1 MELLEKVVLAGI
13 LFVGTSALG
22 AFEQGKLE
30 QGKIE
35 QGKTEQGRQ
44 ASKVIINCQAADE
57 FKKAVE
63 FFRAENGI
71 SLNDRQS
78 FREALTISAGC
89 DHAFSRFFKVFQLLK
104 KSGVD
109 LNQSYNIALKF
120 ASKDDAKAELFADFF
135 KKIYLEN
142 YLNMDFSTAL
152 KYALLL
158 SENEESDA
166 EKLMKDFSQLVR
178 FCTSEQ
184 EMALSLS
191 VCAQVALDLTQHVQY
206 YPEGIFS
213 SFEKIYRFLRSQ
225 KQTGLSIPKALQ
237 IATQILAKGPQA
249 PENFIKTFQ
258 FAIESQ
264 SLNLSPTQALN
275 LGLSVAEQSQKSQ
288 ELK

>member
-1 MELLEKVVLAGI
+1 MELLEKVALAGM
-13 LFVGTSALG
+13 LVVGAAAHG

-35 QGKTEQGRQ
+35 QGRQ
-44 ASKVIINCQAADE
+44 TSKVLINCQAADE

-63 FFRAENGI
+63 FFRTENGI

-78 FREALTISAGC
+78 FREALMISAGC
-89 DHAFSRFFKVFQLLK
+89 DHSFARFFKVFQLLK

-120 ASKDDAKAELFADFF
+120 VSKDDATAELFVDIF

-158 SENEESDA
+158 SENAESDA

-191 VCAQVALDLTQHVQY
+191 VCAQVALDLTQHVKY
-206 YPEGIFS
+206 YPEGIFA
-213 SFEKIYRFLRSQ
+213 SFEKIYRFLRSH

-249 PENFIKTFQ
+249 PENFVKTFQ
-258 FAIESQ
+258 FAIDSQ
-264 SLNLSPTQALN
+264 NLNLSPTQALN
-275 LGLSVAEQSQKSQ
+275 LGLSVSEQSQKSQ
-288 ELK
+288 ESK